1 MWDMLPYVLASLSGG
16 GERVLLVNLVSFLY
30 CLSHCR
36 LARVYIS
43 Y

>member
-1 MWDMLPYVLASLSGG
+1 MWDMLPCVLASLSGD
-16 GERVLLVNLVSFLY
+16 GEKVLLVDSVGFSYPLPY
-30 CLSHCR
+30 CR